1 MVRTSL
7 AVAAATLLTAAPVS
21 AAPVSGGT
29 PLILPSSAHVQ
40 LADWNVRHH
49 RWVYNPR
56 IYGPRF
62 AYRHGPYRYYYGGW
76 WYARPWWGTAPVA
89 GFAVAPEVVEP
100 GYTVV
105 EPGYTVVEP
114 EEYVEPGYTVVEP
127 EYGD

>member
-1 MVRTSL
+1 MQPNAVPAIFSAGSATTCRTGTLEPSRTVMRLPSKQECFQMVRTSL

-56 IYGPRF
+56 TYGPRF
-62 AYRHGPYRYYYGGW
+62 AYRH
-76 WYARPWWGTAPVA
+76 
-89 GFAVAPEVVEP
+89 
-100 GYTVV
+100 
-105 EPGYTVVEP
+105 
-114 EEYVEPGYTVVEP
+114 
-127 EYGD
+127 